1 MTYTIEST
9 DTLTCD
15 GCSIALGVDYGDTL
29 DRVDL
34 VETTYVIDGEFYC
47 LGCAEYR
54 VTNVDHYAPLEG
66 TVTYFDLGIGV

>member
-34 VETTYVIDGEFYC
+34 VETTYAVRGEFYC
-47 LGCAEYR
+47 QGCAEFR
-54 VTNVDHYAPLEG
+54 NVDHYAGLEG
-66 TVTYFDLGIGV
+66 TVTYFDLGINC